1 MFGLLWDVTVN
12 QVLSFVSTCYLHALY
27 NPLSVLYP
35 YLRDIKNTMDI
46 KGTCISSTTDE
57 HGPIYVYQTRTS
69 RILSFDGKIYQ
80 SCMKLNDINGL
91 HLGYTQAMMAGLF
104 FIPTLKTATI
114 MGLGA
119 GSMAKNLLSSFS
131 ELNVHAVEYRE
142 AVANTAKEYFHLPDT
157 DRLIIHIDE
166 AVNHIKNTDMKSDI
180 IFSDLY
186 NSQGMEPK
194 QVQSSY
200 LRDCKNALNEQGVL
214 VLNIC
219 HTALQLREELD
230 ELLALEFENRLLS
243 FEVES
248 GNTIVLAFKNDIP
261 LITREELLGK
271 GEWLE
276 GVMGISMGRY
286 VELVWD
292 SALATKPSNKKI

>member
-1 MFGLLWDVTVN
+1 
-12 QVLSFVSTCYLHALY
+12 
-27 NPLSVLYP
+27 
-35 YLRDIKNTMDI
+35 MDI
-46 KGTCISSTTDE
+46 RGHCISSTTDE

-91 HLGYTQAMMAGLF
+91 DLDYTQAMMAGLF
-104 FIPTLKTATI
+104 FIPAVKTATI

-131 ELNVHAVEYRE
+131 ELNVHAIEYRE
-142 AVANTAKEYFHLPDT
+142 AVAKAAKKYFYLPDT
-157 DRLIIHIDE
+157 DRLSIHIDD
-166 AVNHIKNTDMKSDI
+166 AVNYMKNTVMKSDI

-186 NSQGMEPK
+186 NSEGMEPK

-214 VLNIC
+214 VLNIR
-219 HTALQLREELD
+219 HTALQSREELV
-230 ELLALEFENRLLS
+230 ELLAFEFENQLLS

-261 LITREELLGK
+261 SIKREELLTKGK
-271 GEWLE
+271 WLQE
-276 GVMGISMGRY
+276 EMKIPMERY
-286 VELVWD
+286 AKLLCD
-292 SALATKPSNKKI
+292 TQKNKFGLN